1 MRAAPSLP
9 ELQRQFA
16 AAMLDEEPSLL
27 RAWVLGK
34 GLTPEARLQVYRN
47 IVRNNHAAAL
57 RTAYPVVLRLV
68 GDDFFELVAA
78 RYMRD
83 CPTRSG
89 NLQDYGA
96 DFAEFLAQVPEASGL
111 AYLPD
116 VARLEWA
123 RQESYLAADMPTL
136 SQAELHAAL
145 RDPESPALRFT
156 LHPSIRLV
164 NSIHP
169 IWDIWMFC
177 QKAAPEHLDL
187 SSGRQTVIVW
197 RDSNQLAMQLLVSG
211 RRQFITALL
220 TQAPLAAAYE
230 QAIAAEANF
239 DLTACLYELLGA
251 GLVTGFFISR

>member
-16 AAMLDEEPSLL
+16 AAMLDEKPSPLS
-27 RAWVLGK
+27 AWVLGK

-123 RQESYLAADMPTL
+123 RQESYLAAD
-136 SQAELHAAL
+136 AESINISLLADVNEPEGL
-145 RDPESPALRFT
+145 RLQT
-156 LHPSIRLV
+156 HPSLRLV
-164 NSIHP
+164 SSSHP
-169 IWDIWMFC
+169 ILDIWQFC
-177 QKAAPEHLDL
+177 QQSDPEHLQL
-187 SSGRQTVIVW
+187 PGRQQRVLVW
-197 RDSNQLAMQLLVSG
+197 RDGTQIAMQAVDAGSHA
-211 RRQFITALL
+211 FVAALL
-220 TQAPLAAAYE
+220 DGMLLADAHEDALGVE
-230 QAIAAEANF
+230 NDF
-239 DLTACLYELLGA
+239 DLSTCLHLLFTNN
-251 GLVTGFFISR
+251 LITSLTTS